1 MKKYFIAYSLIVVIA
16 ALFYWLIFSCNTT
29 SFVIS
34 EQLNK
39 RIDRYDFLDTLDLA
53 KFRNNSKDEVP
64 LTINN
69 FYLFIRPSFDTLAF
83 INNMLKYNQKE
94 IEECELKQDSLY
106 QIIDETR
113 SDAIEVYKDKSL
125 NAMQIRIDSLKCEM
139 QGKDTTEMVLSGEYL
154 KLAMMELE
162 YAERNKEVQDNIIKH
177 YGSFVPVDLSEE
189 YQKMYNYM
197 IKLMIDRQNLEQNR
211 INVSA
216 DIKEK
221 VRLFHENRRE
231 TVGLL
236 DFLYYSVCVSTTTS
250 FGDIVPN
257 NTLTRTISLLELLAC
272 VILVGVIINKIS
284 NTIVRKED
292 KE

>member
-1 MKKYFIAYSLIVVIA
+1 MKKYFIAYGLIVVIS
-16 ALFYWLIFSCNTT
+16 ALVYWFIFSCNTT

-39 RIDRYDFLDTLDLA
+39 RVDRYDFLDTLDLA
-53 KFRNNSKDEVP
+53 KFRDNSKDEVL

-69 FYLFIRPSFDTLAF
+69 FYLFIKPSFDTLDF
-83 INNMLKYNQKE
+83 INNMLKFNHKA
-94 IEECELKQDSLY
+94 IEKCELKQDSIY
-106 QIIDETR
+106 QIIEKTR
-113 SDAIEVYKDKSL
+113 SGAIEEYKDKSL
-125 NAMQIRIDSLKCEM
+125 NAMQNRIDSLKCEM
-139 QGKDTTEMVLSGEYL
+139 QGKDTTELVLSGEYL

-189 YQKMYNYM
+189 YQQMYNYM
-197 IKLMIDRQNLEQNR
+197 IKLMIDRQNLERNR

-231 TVGLL
+231 TVGLF

-272 VILVGVIINKIS
+272 VFWVGMMINKIS
-284 NTIVRKED
+284 KRLDEKRG
-292 KE
+292 